1 MFEEFQI
8 FSSADTLTENYSGEE
23 CRKDVCPY
31 NLDKADQAWNSYLN
45 QQANQNSIN
54 GDLLIFY

>member
-8 FSSADTLTENYSGEE
+8 FSSADTLIENYSGEE
-23 CRKDVCPY
+23 CRKDLCPY

-54 GDLLIFY
+54 GDL